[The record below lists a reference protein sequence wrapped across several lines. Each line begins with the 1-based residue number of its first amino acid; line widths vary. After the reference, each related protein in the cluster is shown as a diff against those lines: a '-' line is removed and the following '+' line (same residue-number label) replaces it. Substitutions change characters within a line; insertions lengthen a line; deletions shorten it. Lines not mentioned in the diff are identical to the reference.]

1 MGKTKKG
8 FTAVELLIS
17 LAIMS
22 IALSSIYGLY
32 MSHVRIYTTEG
43 VTTRVQQGV
52 RAGMDMMVRDIRMA
66 GLDPVGAGT
75 FGIIEASA
83 QAIRFTADRDM
94 DGNLNDPDLSGGFLE
109 SNLEQIAFAYDGNG
123 LLEMILY
130 KSDDTIE
137 TRDTLLENVNNLNFT
152 YLDAADGVTA
162 DLDEI
167 RTVVIEMTVR
177 KPAGRGEP
185 VSRTLAKRIR
195 CRNLGF

>member
-1 MGKTKKG
+1 MGKKKKG

-43 VTTRVQQGV
+43 
-52 RAGMDMMVRDIRMA
+52 AGMDMMVRDIRMA
-66 GLDPVGAGT
+66 GLDPVGVGT
-75 FGIIEASA
+75 FGIVEASA
-83 QAIRFTADRDM
+83 QTIRFTADRDM
-94 DGNLNDPDLSGGFLE
+94 DGDLDDPDSSGGFLE
-109 SNLEQIAFAYDGNG
+109 SNLEQIAFAYDGNE

-137 TRDTLLENVNNLNFT
+137 TRDTLLENVHNLNFT
-152 YLDAADGVTA
+152 YLDAADGVTT

-177 KPAGRGEP
+177 KPAGRGDP
-185 VSRTLAKRIR
+185 VSRTLTKRIR